1 MKVLEV
7 ICWPSLKL
15 LEIVLPLEVLPELTF
30 ILLVLVFFLA
40 IDFILTVVSVL
51 SVYTHFTHILI
62 ALTVIAW
69 GSSPIEL
76 INLVIAHRKGEM

>member
-76 INLVIAHRKGEM
+76 INLVIANRKGEM